1 MKRKNYPVLLL
12 LVMLLIGCNRQVI
25 TVAGIETQEQEDG
38 SEDYIEIKEFEL
50 KQPLEEYDGNE
61 VMFCAVLIPAGYQE
75 SEEIPGMYIHERYP
89 IEASNIYYSTLK
101 DEEGGDVSE
110 ELTKERYEQLVEEAF
125 REAGMKTDIEISSF
139 EQLEM
144 EGVPVYRIRSS
155 YAKDTKRV
163 QQLTYMILA
172 EDTHIITYTQ
182 MSDDEMMEDY
192 TMAEG
197 EIKLVIKKW

>member
-110 ELTKERYEQLVEEAF
+110 ELTKERYEKLVEEAF

-144 EGVPVYRIRSS
+144 EGVPAYRIRSS

-172 EDTHIITYTQ
+172 EDTHVITYTQ

-197 EIKLVIKKW
+197 EIKLVIKK

>member
-144 EGVPVYRIRSS
+144 EGVPAYRIRSS

-172 EDTHIITYTQ
+172 EDTHVITYTQ

-192 TMAEG
+192 TVAEG
-197 EIKLVIKKW
+197 EIKLVIKK

>member
-144 EGVPVYRIRSS
+144 EGVPAYRIRSS

-172 EDTHIITYTQ
+172 EDTHVITYTQ

-197 EIKLVIKKW
+197 EIKLVIKK

>member
-1 MKRKNYPVLLL
+1 MKRKSYPVLLL
-12 LVMLLIGCNRQVI
+12 LMMLLIGCNRQVI
-25 TVAGIETQEQEDG
+25 TVAGIEPQEQEDG

-50 KQPLEEYDGNE
+50 KQPLEKYDGNE

-125 REAGMKTDIEISSF
+125 WEAGMKTDIEISSF

-144 EGVPVYRIRSS
+144 EGVPAYRIRSS

-172 EDTHIITYTQ
+172 EDTHVITYTQ

-197 EIKLVIKKW
+197 EIKLVIKK

>member
-50 KQPLEEYDGNE
+50 KQPLKEYDGNE

-110 ELTKERYEQLVEEAF
+110 ELTKEQYEQLVEEAF

-144 EGVPVYRIRSS
+144 EGVPAYRIRSS

-172 EDTHIITYTQ
+172 EDTHVITYTQ

-197 EIKLVIKKW
+197 EIKLVIKKS

>member
-144 EGVPVYRIRSS
+144 EGVPAYRIRSS

-197 EIKLVIKKW
+197 EIKLVIKK